1 MATTEPARTPTRTVE
16 RALSLLAEVSQHDG
30 IGLVEAARSTDLSP
44 STALR
49 LLRTLEATEFV
60 RRGEDGA
67 YHVGSRL
74 IQVAVTSTGTV
85 PLYRLAEP
93 HLHALRDAT
102 GETAYLGVLGP
113 QRTALYARLAESAQ
127 PIRHVSW
134 LGKTVP
140 LEGTAI
146 GAALQNRCGPEGY
159 VTTRRTLEDNATAM
173 AATAYWPDGT
183 VAAALSVVGPT
194 FRIPDAKMRAV
205 GELVAEHA
213 AALTRELGSPTG

>member
-1 MATTEPARTPTRTVE
+1 MATTDPTRTPTRTVE
-16 RALSLLAEVSQHDG
+16 RALSLLAEVAGHDG
-30 IGLVEAARSTDLSP
+30 IGLAEAARNTELSP

-60 RRGEDGA
+60 RRSEDGA

-74 IQVAVTSTGTV
+74 IQVAVTSMGSA
-85 PLYRLAEP
+85 PLYRRAEP
-93 HLHALRDAT
+93 HLEALRDAT

-113 QRTALYARLAESAQ
+113 QHTALYARLAESDQ

-140 LEGTAI
+140 MEGTAI
-146 GAALQNRCGPEGY
+146 GSALRGLCGPEGY
-159 VTTRRTLEDNATAM
+159 VTTRHTLEDDATAM

-194 FRIPDAKMRAV
+194 FRIPDSKMQAV

-213 AALTRELGSPTG
+213 AGLTRELGSPAE